1 MSSQREVASGPFT
14 ALVLAASRGAADPVA
29 RAEGLRV
36 DTAGTPM
43 LSRVLAAL
51 QASPSVS
58 PIAIS
63 IEDPS
68 LLDAPA

>member
-29 RAEGLRV
+29 RAEGLSHKCLV

-43 LSRVLAAL
+43 LLRVLAAL
-51 QASPSVS
+51 
-58 PIAIS
+58 
-63 IEDPS
+63 
-68 LLDAPA
+68 